1 MSATAHSPTPTTTSA
16 TSTTN
21 TASNMKSQA
30 LSFTL
35 HQHQNHNSRGEDLSP
50 MSESDS
56 ATSSPLYSGCGP
68 HDDDDSMTAVGNE
81 TLFRADHDPQ
91 LMSTPVKGDDDE
103 DVISEVANA
112 ASPLETVIMP
122 QQSTPISSDQPVVE
136 VAVESTES
144 KEEPGSKRK
153 RDSLEGSDYSLVLP
167 EGRVT
172 RSVKR
177 LKRFNTTA
185 KGLRRNLS
193 FNAMKSPFTS
203 LLRRGRSSMMD
214 TSVTAIITSPEEE
227 GTEAHDV
234 TEPDCSTA
242 ITPTAAGPKDAP
254 MIPNNNSPTFKTPK
268 ALPPINHY
276 NHHHNAAGA
285 GAVGAGGFGS
295 GLAMDW
301 RANRSSIG
309 GDISLCL
316 PEIQEE
322 EGSGVVVEPE
332 EGKSASTETD
342 PAVEYLLTLY
352 YTSLCC
358 CCCCN
363 RFVFSL
369 FMGPSITPSN
379 HPFIHQ
385 SVPSESRT
393 FIT

>member
-1 MSATAHSPTPTTTSA
+1 MSATAHSPTPTTTTA

-30 LSFTL
+30 LSFSL
-35 HQHQNHNSRGEDLSP
+35 HQHHNPRGEDLSP

-68 HDDDDSMTAVGNE
+68 HDDDDSMTAAVGNE

-103 DVISEVANA
+103 DVIREVANA

-136 VAVESTES
+136 VAAESTES

-214 TSVTAIITSPEEE
+214 TSVTAIITSPEVE
-227 GTEAHDV
+227 GTESQDV

-242 ITPTAAGPKDAP
+242 ITPTAGTKDA
-254 MIPNNNSPTFKTPK
+254 PNNNSPTFKTPK

-276 NHHHNAAGA
+276 NHHHIAAGA
-285 GAVGAGGFGS
+285 GTVGAGGFS
-295 GLAMDW
+295 GGMAMDW
-301 RANRSSIG
+301 RSNRSSIG
-309 GDISLCL
+309 GDISLSCL

-332 EGKSASTETD
+332 EGKSASETETD

-358 CCCCN
+358 CCCN

-369 FMGPSITPSN
+369 SLYGSIHLSITPSN
-379 HPFIHQ
+379 HPFIQQ
-385 SVPSESRT
+385 SVPSDSRT
-393 FIT
+393 FN